1 MLLHS
6 KARSNLENCTVA
18 KVNLSRMDVQ
28 ALMDLRKQIE
38 ETLVSQRTKLEKQL
52 EALGSSIASVG
63 RSKVARG
70 GRGSTLKGKKVAPKY
85 RGPDGETWAG
95 RGATPRWLR
104 AAIKDGKKLE
114 SFLIDKTGAKR
125 KARG

>member
-38 ETLVSQRTKLEKQL
+38 ETLVSQRTKLEKQVGGVRKFYR
-52 EALGSSIASVG
+52 LGWS
-63 RSKVARG
+63 
-70 GRGSTLKGKKVAPKY
+70 
-85 RGPDGETWAG
+85 
-95 RGATPRWLR
+95 
-104 AAIKDGKKLE
+104 
-114 SFLIDKTGAKR
+114 
-125 KARG
+125 